1 MVNATELALRKK
13 AQEFDEKM
21 PPITTLAARL
31 GKTIATTP
39 KYACGCSMWV
49 FGIVVMLL
57 LAAPYAP
64 TNKEERKYRRFMN
77 KAELVEGMVE
87 AEARMAEAN
96 ARVYNA
102 KVWFWRFRSEH
113 RRNVERAMGRQEAV
127 RAELKGK
134 YDERDALITK
144 GKEQVGIWSSYGF
157 KETRDLFWSC
167 WESGKA
173 FAKRMTFYDVLFGA
187 MGRGRDEHVLA
198 TILKIVFQMIM
209 NFTLGLC
216 GALVG
221 FTYYLWGVVE
231 TYNGELWS
239 SGAFFLLFL
248 LAGVSVVAAF
258 LSAMVG
264 LAGGSVYM
272 MARTAMKNKAL
283 QDERRR
289 VYLQNNPAAARGQA
303 NPRRGYGGGGGYGR
317 AQQPQGFRQRPAAAQ
332 APRRQNRFEEQD

>member
-1 MVNATELALRKK
+1 MVNSVELARREAERK
-13 AQEFDEKM
+13 FDEKM

-31 GKTIATTP
+31 GKKIVTTP
-39 KYACGCSMWV
+39 KYAAGASLWV
-49 FGIVVMLL
+49 FGIIVMLL

-64 TNKEERKYRRFMN
+64 SMKEERRYRKYMN

-87 AEARMAEAN
+87 AEAQMARAN
-96 ARVYNA
+96 AEVYNA
-102 KVWFWRFRSEH
+102 KVWFWRFRSDH
-113 RRNVERAMGRQEAV
+113 RRNVERAMGRQSAT

-134 YDERDALITK
+134 YDERDALRTK
-144 GKEQVGIWSSYGF
+144 AKEQVGIWSHYGF
-157 KETRDLFWSC
+157 KEVRDLFWSC

-187 MGRGRDEHVLA
+187 MGRGRDEHILG
-198 TILKIVFQMIM
+198 TILKIVMQMIM

-231 TYNGELWS
+231 SYNGDLAS

-248 LAGVSVVAAF
+248 LAGISVVAAF

-272 MARTAMKNKAL
+272 MARTAMKNTQLRDAQRKAYL
-283 QDERRR
+283 ENRRR
-289 VYLQNNPAAARGQA
+289 Q
-303 NPRRGYGGGGGYGR
+303 GGGGGGGAPQQRRGEYGR
-317 AQQPQGFRQRPAAAQ
+317 GGMRQRPAAQ
-332 APRRQNRFEEQD
+332 PAPSRRSRFDEQD